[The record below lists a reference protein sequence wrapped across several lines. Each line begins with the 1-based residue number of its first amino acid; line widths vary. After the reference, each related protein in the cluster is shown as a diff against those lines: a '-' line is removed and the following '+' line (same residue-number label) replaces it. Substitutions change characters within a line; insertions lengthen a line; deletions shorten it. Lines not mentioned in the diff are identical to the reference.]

1 MRRSGSSPTGR
12 WRRWTPFALAVAGLT
27 AVALAADGIRLGGAF
42 DLDVLA
48 PEPPV
53 RSLVPLRSRSAGLLP
68 VVENPTGK
76 FAFWAVV
83 VIGAAL
89 AAPVIVM
96 LVRRLMRSGDRSPAA
111 RPAQERPP
119 AARPAQERP
128 PAAAGEMRAALR
140 AGLTDLDAGD
150 DPRRAVIACW
160 LRLEH
165 AAAGAG
171 TPRMAAD
178 TPGDLVTR
186 LLAAHRVSGPAL
198 GRLAA
203 AYRQARYAPHEVA
216 ESLRGTARRALA
228 EVDAE
233 LSS

>member
-27 AVALAADGIRLGGAF
+27 AVALAADGIRLDGAF
-42 DLDVLA
+42 DLDVLV

-53 RSLVPLRSRSAGLLP
+53 RSPVPVRSRSADVLP
-68 VVENPTGK
+68 VGEDPTGR
-76 FAFWAVV
+76 FAFWAVI
-83 VIGAAL
+83 VIGAVL

-96 LVRRLMRSGDRSPAA
+96 LVRMLMRSGD
-111 RPAQERPP
+111 RPP

-140 AGLTDLDAGD
+140 AALTDLDAGD

-233 LSS
+233 LSP

>member
-1 MRRSGSSPTGR
+1 MRRSGSSSAGR
-12 WRRWTPFALAVAGLT
+12 WHRWTPFALAVAGLT
-27 AVALAADGIRLGGAF
+27 AVALAADGIRLDGAF
-42 DLDVLA
+42 DLGVLV

-53 RSLVPLRSRSAGLLP
+53 RSPVPVRNRSADVLP
-68 VVENPTGK
+68 VGEDPTGR

-83 VIGAAL
+83 VIGAML

-96 LVRRLMRSGDRSPAA
+96 LVRMLMRSGDRPPAV
-111 RPAQERPP
+111 RPAQERP
-119 AARPAQERP
+119 
-128 PAAAGEMRAALR
+128 AAAAEMRAALR

-171 TPRMAAD
+171 TPRLAAD

-203 AYRQARYAPHEVA
+203 AYRQARYAPHEVTG
-216 ESLRGTARRALA
+216 SLRGTARRALA

-233 LSS
+233 LSP

>member
-1 MRRSGSSPTGR
+1 MRRLGSSPTGR

-27 AVALAADGIRLGGAF
+27 AVALAADGIRLDGAF
-42 DLDVLA
+42 DLEVLA

-53 RSLVPLRSRSAGLLP
+53 RSLVPVRRRSAGLLP
-68 VVENPTGK
+68 VVENPTGQ

-96 LVRRLMRSGDRSPAA
+96 LVRRLMRSGD
-111 RPAQERPP
+111 QPP
-119 AARPAQERP
+119 AARPAQERS

>member
-1 MRRSGSSPTGR
+1 MRRSRSSSAGR
-12 WRRWTPFALAVAGLT
+12 WHRWTPFALAVAGLT
-27 AVALAADGIRLGGAF
+27 AVALAADGIRLDGAF
-42 DLDVLA
+42 DLDVLV

-53 RSLVPLRSRSAGLLP
+53 RSSVSVRSRSAGVLP
-68 VVENPTGK
+68 LVEEPTGR
-76 FAFWAVV
+76 FAFWAVI
-83 VIGAAL
+83 VIGAVL
-89 AAPVIVM
+89 AATVIVILGRM
-96 LVRRLMRSGDRSPAA
+96 LMRSGDRPTAA
-111 RPAQERPP
+111 RPAQEM
-119 AARPAQERP
+119 P

-233 LSS
+233 LSP

>member
-27 AVALAADGIRLGGAF
+27 AVALAADGIRLDGAF
-42 DLDVLA
+42 DLDVLI
-48 PEPPV
+48 PEPPA
-53 RSLVPLRSRSAGLLP
+53 RSPVPVRSAGALP
-68 VVENPTGK
+68 VGEGPTGR
-76 FAFWAVV
+76 FAFWAVIV
-83 VIGAAL
+83 VGAVL

-96 LVRRLMRSGDRSPAA
+96 LVRMLMRSGD
-111 RPAQERPP
+111 RPP

-128 PAAAGEMRAALR
+128 PAAAEMRAALR

-171 TPRMAAD
+171 TPRTAAD